1 MLTHICVYMQIRVWP
16 VTRVL
21 HTCTCAHSFSHTC
34 APYTCTPVHI
44 HTRTPVHTYADQTRT
59 THTVTPPPSRLPDQ
73 EMDADDTLRLGAP
86 APRHHCGLGLGPQ
99 VATTPG
105 QEAVL
110 PRYCLALAQHWGGA
124 WGGVRAT
131 GERRPWEQGA
141 GYDGAREE
149 KFPWDSG
156 KQAAGVGWG
165 HAALETEPEHVQ
177 VWMLWPTASESSAWM
192 YS

>member
-1 MLTHICVYMQIRVWP
+1 M
-16 VTRVL
+16 
-21 HTCTCAHSFSHTC
+21 
-34 APYTCTPVHI
+34 
-44 HTRTPVHTYADQTRT
+44 QTRREP
-59 THTVTPPPSRLPDQ
+59 HTATPPHSRLPDQ

-131 GERRPWEQGA
+131 GERRPWEQRA
-141 GYDGAREE
+141 GYEGAREE
-149 KFPWDSG
+149 KVPGDLG

-177 VWMLWPTASESSAWM
+177 VWMLWPTVSESSAWM